1 MVLKIDKVR
10 DPEMIYQIISH
21 NPGYL
26 GFDFR
31 HDSHHYVGEVDE
43 AIYSRIPIKI
53 RKCGIFEND
62 DPLYILYIAGRFSLS
77 TIQLEGNEPIHHCEL
92 LAAEGVELIKVLN
105 NITQVEKYEGV
116 CNKFIVRDAEL
127 LARYRGKT
135 PIIVDQSILSD
146 CHSVYGVDIEVGR
159 FLESCAE

>member
-10 DPEMIYQIISH
+10 DPEVIYRIISH

-31 HDSHHYVGEVDE
+31 RDSSHYIGEVDE

-62 DPLYILYIAGRFSLS
+62 DPLYMLSIAGRFSLS
-77 TIQLEGNEPIHHCEL
+77 TIQLEGDEPIHHCEL
-92 LAAEGVELIKVLN
+92 LAAEGVEVIKVLK
-105 NITQVEKYEGV
+105 NISQAEKYEGV
-116 CNKFIVRDAEL
+116 CNKFLIRDAQL
-127 LARYRGKT
+127 LAKYTGKT
-135 PIIVDQSILSD
+135 PLIVEKSILSD
-146 CHSVYGVDIEVGR
+146 NQSVYGVEIEVGL
-159 FLESCAE
+159 FLESL